1 MRTLKICNA
10 DVSAFSV
17 VIKADADPA
26 EKTAA
31 EFLQRVIK
39 ASCGAELPIVAEKAE
54 KGIYLGFR
62 APGDEVKYDGFKIAA
77 DGADLFIDGNLARGT
92 LYGAYDFAEEFLGY
106 RSFAPDCEVIP
117 AEGEAEVVPG
127 YEHVENPVFE
137 MRHCDINTYY
147 KDKAYASRCRNN
159 GYNTP
164 GGEYGGNA
172 VSGGGCH
179 TFASLCPSAVYFD
192 EHPEYFSLFE
202 GKRIPGG
209 NEQGPVVGQLCLTNP
224 DVVKIVTNNVLE
236 KLRANPGLRLV
247 DVSQND
253 NHRYCQCE
261 NCARVDA
268 EEESHS
274 GTMIRFVNAVA
285 EEVEKE
291 FPDVLVQTFAYQ
303 YTRKPP
309 KITRARRNVLVRYC
323 TIEACFRHSLNDP
336 NCAINAGVFYDELI
350 GWQDK
355 AEYLNIWDY
364 ICNYRCY
371 VAPFPNLISLKE
383 NVKFFADC
391 HAIHLFEEDS
401 PGGHCSAYGDLRG
414 YLVGKLMWD
423 PYMSDETYANHI
435 VEFLKAY
442 YGPGWKHVADYIRL
456 EHDTTADFDMKC
468 FEWADIANAFEAPF
482 GTIGEYI
489 AGEYLPKAYQAHHP
503 KTYLNGFIERIGEA
517 LELWDKA
524 YAMAENDVQ
533 REHIALGKMA
543 AEYIDL
549 FNTPHDK
556 KTMSDEEKA
565 AYEARVDAY
574 LAAKEKFG
582 LRYNIWTARYN
593 KR

>member
-1 MRTLKICNA
+1 MRTLRISNTDIK
-10 DVSAFSV
+10 DFSIV
-17 VIKADADPA
+17 LKANPEAA
-26 EKTAA
+26 ENTAA
-31 EFLQRVIK
+31 EFLQRVVK
-39 ASCGAELPIVAEKAE
+39 ASCGVELNVTADAVVH
-54 KGIYLGFR
+54 GIYIGTR
-62 APGDEVKYDGFKIAA
+62 APGEAVKFDGFRIAA
-77 DGADLFIDGNLARGT
+77 DEANLYIDGNLARGT
-92 LYGAYDFAEEFLGY
+92 LYGTYDFAEEFLGY

-117 AEGEAEVVPG
+117 AEGEAEVPAG
-127 YEHVENPVFE
+127 YEHIENPVFE
-137 MRHCDINTYY
+137 KRHCDITTYAKHY
-147 KDKAYASRCRNN
+147 DYASRCRNN
-159 GYNTP
+159 GYGKDDT
-164 GGEYGGNA
+164 YGGSA
-172 VSGGGCH
+172 PGAGCH
-179 TFASLCPSAVYFD
+179 TFAGLCPSAVYFD

-224 DVVKIVTNNVLE
+224 DVLKIVTNNVLE
-236 KLRANPGLRLV
+236 RLRANPKTKII

-253 NHRYCQCE
+253 NGRYCQCE
-261 NCARVDA
+261 NCARIDA
-268 EEESHS
+268 EEESQA

-309 KITRARRNVLVRYC
+309 KFTKARHNVLVRYC
-323 TIEACFRHSLNDP
+323 TIEACFRHALNDP
-336 NCAINAGVFYDELI
+336 NCAKNAGVFYDELM

-355 AEYLNIWDY
+355 ATYLNIWDY

-383 NVKFFADC
+383 NAKFFADC

-414 YLVGKLMWD
+414 YLVGKLMWN
-423 PYMSDETYANHI
+423 PYMSEEEYEGHI

-442 YGPGWKHVADYIRL
+442 YGPGWKAVGEYIKL
-456 EHDTTADFDMKC
+456 EHDTTADFDMNC

-482 GTIGEYI
+482 GTIGEYM

-517 LELWDKA
+517 LALWDKA
-524 YAMAENDVQ
+524 YALAETDEQ
-533 REHIALGKMA
+533 RERITLGKMA

-556 KTMSDEEKA
+556 KTMTDEEKA
-565 AYEARVDAY
+565 AYEARVETY
-574 LAAKEKFG
+574 LANKEKFK

-593 KR
+593 NR